1 LIAFLAAWLS
11 ALAAPDFDVL
21 LVRPSDMTSDALAA
35 ALEDVCFSGALR
47 CARALAFAVFE
58 FLDVVLSRIVVDAFV
73 AASFP
78 VYFFINHLGAP
89 QVAASEFGWMGGITQ
104 PTAFAVYELG
114 WLGHHQRH
122 LEGTSKATLEATPQ
136 VLP

>member
-1 LIAFLAAWLS
+1 
-11 ALAAPDFDVL
+11 
-21 LVRPSDMTSDALAA
+21 LAA

-78 VYFFINHLGAP
+78 VTFLLIIWVLLRLRQANSG
-89 QVAASEFGWMGGITQ
+89 GW
-104 PTAFAVYELG
+104 A
-114 WLGHHQRH
+114 
-122 LEGTSKATLEATPQ
+122 
-136 VLP
+136 VLPNQLHLLFMSSDGWDTISGT